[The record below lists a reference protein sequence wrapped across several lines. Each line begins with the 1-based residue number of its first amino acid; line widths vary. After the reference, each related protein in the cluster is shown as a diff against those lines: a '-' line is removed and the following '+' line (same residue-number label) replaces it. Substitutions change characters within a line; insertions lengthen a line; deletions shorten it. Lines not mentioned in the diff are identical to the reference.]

1 MNKNNL
7 MMLLVFVVALMSVA
21 FAALSTSLSIT
32 GTGTIDS
39 KWGPIYINNCS
50 CSVVTSVDTSNKPTA
65 TCAPATGGSNTTV
78 TGTITASMKLPGDK
92 VTCTF
97 YVKNGGTLHAG
108 QPKLANGTNN
118 YFTVT
123 SSATAI
129 GAGGTG
135 TLVVDVLYKA
145 ETSGSQTI
153 SVTADYGQT
162 ATAASTTAPS
172 TN

>member
-7 MMLLVFVVALMSVA
+7 MILLVFVVALMSVA

-39 KWGPIYINNCS
+39 IWGPIYIDSCS
-50 CSVVTSVDTSNKPTA
+50 CSVVNSIDSSNKPTA
-65 TCAPATGGSNTTV
+65 TCGPTSGGSNTTV
-78 TGTITASMKLPGDK
+78 TGTVTANMKLPGDK

-108 QPKLANGTNN
+108 VPSLVSGPNN
-118 YFTVT
+118 YFRVT
-123 SSATAI
+123 SSATTI

-135 TLVVDVLYKA
+135 TLVVNVEYKA

-153 SVTADYGQT
+153 AVTADYGQT
-162 ATAASTTAPS
+162 ATTISTTQPI
-172 TN
+172 